1 MFREIFNK
9 DRLFNHINFEN
20 SLTPKLL
27 AAILLTAA
35 VLRFQGIFWGIPVF
49 DPMVHSYHPD
59 EPKIIQGAVNFPY
72 HILSNSDLRYPTFY
86 HYFIGSLSI
95 PARLIFKITGWAFED
110 FKIFV
115 SVFGRLITIIL
126 GVGSVLLTFILG
138 KKLYDEKAGLLSA
151 LFVSLSLY
159 HVQNSSWATLDVP
172 NSFFFILT
180 IYLSFR
186 MYEKPTT
193 KSYLL
198 TGISLGIL
206 TGTKYIGA
214 ISLILIL
221 ILHFNKGIGS
231 KKKLLDVLK
240 TSFSKNLWVLLLSAG
255 IVFLIT
261 TPAIILKPTIFID
274 SLSQLVNRDA
284 GRKYRVVFDFMIFVR
299 IIRNYAAVTDPFL
312 TVLMILGL
320 VYPFK
325 KRLDKEIPILF
336 VIVIFF
342 FAFGALTSR
351 HLIAVIPLTSILG
364 AQAIWLLYKK
374 VQFISKTI
382 RIYFLVLWI
391 LFALAYNIGGILL
404 RKNDTRTE
412 ATYYI
417 EENILPGSTIGATS
431 IGDYPRWKWMFPQ
444 IDPSR
449 FKVVD
454 ALQNPDY
461 IILTSYD
468 YKRMEE
474 ALISDKLHDYKW
486 DPKFSEEWYR
496 FHPPSEKV
504 FRFYDEILNNKGMEY
519 EYRLIK
525 KFEKNIFVPIEF
537 PPPQIRIYEKLKK

>member
-9 DRLFNHINFEN
+9 DRLYNFINFEDF
-20 SLTPKLL
+20 LTPKLL
-27 AAILLTAA
+27 AAILLSAV

-49 DPMVHSYHPD
+49 DPMVHNYHPD
-59 EPKIIQGAVNFPY
+59 EPKIIQGACNFPH

-95 PARLIFKITGWAFED
+95 PARLIFKINGWAFED

-115 SVFGRLITIIL
+115 SVFGRLITIFL
-126 GVGSVLLTFILG
+126 GVGAVFLTFILA
-138 KKLYDEKAGLLSA
+138 KKLYDEKVGLLSA

-180 IYLSFR
+180 VYIAFR
-186 MYEKPTT
+186 MHEKPTT
-193 KSYLL
+193 KAYLL

-206 TGTKYIGA
+206 IGTKYIGA

-221 ILHFNKGIGS
+221 ILHFHRCTRRG
-231 KKKLLDVLK
+231 KKLSNLLK
-240 TSFSKNLWVLLLSAG
+240 TSFSKNLWILFLTAG
-255 IVFLIT
+255 IVFLLT
-261 TPAIILKPTIFID
+261 TPAIFLKPIIFTD

-284 GRKYRVVFDFMIFVR
+284 GRNYRIVLDYMIFARVVK
-299 IIRNYAAVTDPFL
+299 NYATVTDPVL

-320 VYPFK
+320 VYPLK
-325 KRLDKEIPILF
+325 KRWDREIPILI

-351 HLIAVIPLTSILG
+351 HLIAVLPLTSILG

-382 RIYFLVLWI
+382 WIYFLAFWI

-412 ATYYI
+412 TAYYI
-417 EENILPGSTIGATS
+417 EENIPAGSTLGATS
-431 IGDYPRWKWMFPQ
+431 IGNYSRWEWMLPK

-454 ALQNPDY
+454 ALQKPEY

-474 ALISDKLHDYKW
+474 ALISDKLHYYKW
-486 DPKFSEEWYR
+486 DPKFSAEWYR
-496 FHPPSEKV
+496 FHPPAEEV
-504 FRFYDEILNNKGMEY
+504 FRFYDEILNNKVMEY
-519 EYRLIK
+519 KYRLIK

-537 PPPQIRIYEKLKK
+537 PPPQIRIYENLEK